1 MYMWNTNQG
10 HVWELWMNTE
20 IRLERELF
28 LVPIPSY
35 LDHSKVAEF
44 QLFTEYICG
53 IPTKV
58 MFGNC
63 GYLESQ

>member
-1 MYMWNTNQG
+1 MNIEFVERSEG
-10 HVWELWMNTE
+10 ADGWMDTG

-53 IPTKV
+53 IPTLV

-63 GYLESQ
+63 GYLDSQ